1 MAGAKSQGEKRAQ
14 GERRNP
20 WALAATGKAVQ
31 IAQLQQYQQTQAAA
45 MRARIYWQT
54 QVASYQAQTRA
65 AQEELVRCMKEG
77 DHVGAAAAARALTV
91 ACLHMIR
98 LGVE

>member
-45 MRARIYWQT
+45 MRIYWQT
-54 QVASYQAQTRA
+54 QEASYPAQTPA